1 MNKSLRSTVFAAT
14 LCTWAA
20 AASAAPATE
29 ANAYLQSCLP
39 LNTVKT
45 LTGLPL
51 TAASRNDAPQISC
64 SYNDSEQLSRQSRV
78 SYGRDPSYRMAFGA
92 SDIMHK
98 VEGLGCFAE
107 FDSDAGQL
115 YVNVGSDGLMFE
127 GRKGKT
133 KLTLEQLKAIAQAV
147 LQAP

>member
-1 MNKSLRSTVFAAT
+1 MNQPLRSTVFAAT
-14 LCTWAA
+14 LCTL
-20 AASAAPATE
+20 ASVVYAAPATD
-29 ANAYLQSCLP
+29 ANAYLQACLP
-39 LNTVKT
+39 LDTVKT

-51 TAASRNDAPQISC
+51 TAASRNEKAQISC
-64 SYNDSEQLSRQSRV
+64 SYNDNEQLSRQSRV
-78 SYGRDPSYRMAFGA
+78 SYGRDPSYRMAFGE

-98 VEGLGCFAE
+98 VEGLGRFAE
-107 FDSDAGQL
+107 FDSDGGQL

-147 LQAP
+147 LGSE